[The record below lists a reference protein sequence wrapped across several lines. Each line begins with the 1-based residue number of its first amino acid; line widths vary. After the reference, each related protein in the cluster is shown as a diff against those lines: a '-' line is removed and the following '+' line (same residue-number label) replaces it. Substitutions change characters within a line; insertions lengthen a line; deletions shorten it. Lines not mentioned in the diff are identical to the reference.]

1 MRMNNAR
8 SPDHDTLVL
17 ALSRFDGAM
26 TRVEGL
32 AAKLVDRVER
42 AENAIGDSADADL
55 DRARLAEALD
65 HAKSRE
71 ADLQMAAQEA
81 AAALDMA
88 IDDLR
93 TLVTE
98 E

>member
-1 MRMNNAR
+1 MSMDDAR
-8 SPDHDTLVL
+8 SPHNDTLVM

-32 AAKLVDRVER
+32 ASKLVDRVER
-42 AENAIGDSADADL
+42 AESAIGDSADADM

-71 ADLQMAAQEA
+71 ADLQMAAEEA
-81 AAALDMA
+81 AQALDLA
-88 IDDLR
+88 IEDLR
-93 TLVTE
+93 TMVAE